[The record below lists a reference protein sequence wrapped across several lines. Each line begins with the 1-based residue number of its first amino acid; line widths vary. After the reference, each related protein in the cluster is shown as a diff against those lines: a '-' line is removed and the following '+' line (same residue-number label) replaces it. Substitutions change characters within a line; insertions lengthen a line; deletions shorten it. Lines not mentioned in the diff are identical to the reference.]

1 MNDCKKISFDRIKA
15 MLVVANSQKRTQK
28 NFKRKEIR
36 VYFCP
41 ICKSYHV
48 TSQKIKKVVTILN
61 NYRIICNVNINK
73 K

>member
-15 MLVVANSQKRTQK
+15 MLVVANSQKQTQK

-48 TSQKIKKVVTILN
+48 TSQKIKKL
-61 NYRIICNVNINK
+61 
-73 K
+73 

>member
-1 MNDCKKISFDRIKA
+1 MELLMVHYIIKCNMNECKKISFDKIKA

-48 TSQKIKKVVTILN
+48 TSQKIKKL
-61 NYRIICNVNINK
+61 
-73 K
+73 